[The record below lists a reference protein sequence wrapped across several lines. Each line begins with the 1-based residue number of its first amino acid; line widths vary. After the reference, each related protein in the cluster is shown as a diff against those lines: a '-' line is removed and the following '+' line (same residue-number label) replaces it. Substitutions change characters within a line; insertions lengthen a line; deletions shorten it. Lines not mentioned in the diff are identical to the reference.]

1 MYPEVSV
8 ETGWNSRWRL
18 GTQGQ
23 DGSDSV
29 SNFDSLT
36 WYLDQYVSSILSQK
50 SLCLYESGLIMALK
64 NETVLNSGQVTSR

>member
-29 SNFDSLT
+29 SIHSLT
-36 WYLDQYVSSILSQK
+36 WYLNQYVSSILSQK